1 GSTRSRRSPTRCT
14 RSSRSRSTRRR
25 RSCHGWSKRGCSAAS
40 AGAGSSTTPSN
51 NEREQARM
59 SDPLV
64 LVESR
69 PDGVTLLRLNRPPL
83 NPLSTA
89 LLREL
94 EGIAGDLTAD
104 ASVKAV
110 VVTGGDK
117 AFAAGADVSEFT
129 ADGAAPV
136 ISAGI
141 RAGLDALAAIPR
153 PVIAAI
159 NGFA

>member
-1 GSTRSRRSPTRCT
+1 
-14 RSSRSRSTRRR
+14 
-25 RSCHGWSKRGCSAAS
+25 
-40 AGAGSSTTPSN
+40 
-51 NEREQARM
+51 M

-94 EGIAGDLTAD
+94 EGIATGLAAD

-110 VVTGGDK
+110 VVTGSEK
-117 AFAAGADVSEFT
+117 AFAASSPPT
-129 ADGAAPV
+129 APRRSSAPA
-136 ISAGI
+136 SAPGSTHSRRS
-141 RAGLDALAAIPR
+141 RAR
-153 PVIAAI
+153 
-159 NGFA
+159 

>member
-1 GSTRSRRSPTRCT
+1 
-14 RSSRSRSTRRR
+14 
-25 RSCHGWSKRGCSAAS
+25 
-40 AGAGSSTTPSN
+40 
-51 NEREQARM
+51 M

-94 EGIAGDLTAD
+94 EGIATGLTAD

-110 VVTGGDK
+110 VVTGSEK
-117 AFAAGADVSEFT
+117 AFAAGADVAEFT
-129 ADGAAPV
+129 AEGAAPRDQCRDPGR
-136 ISAGI
+136 SR
-141 RAGLDALAAIPR
+141 RAGRDPAAGDR
-153 PVIAAI
+153 GDQRVRARWGTGARA
-159 NGFA
+159 GV